1 MKILVFGPKARYDAY
16 MPEFARELGAELV
29 FCPLGS
35 SPRQAAA
42 DNPDAQ
48 VLFTDAIIDVD
59 REILDLLPNLKLVQS
74 EGVPS
79 TASTWRRPGSGAST
93 CATTRGA
100 TPTRWRSTR

>member
-42 DNPDAQ
+42 DKAAPS
-48 VLFTDAIIDVD
+48 
-59 REILDLLPNLKLVQS
+59 KLALYYI
-74 EGVPS
+74 E
-79 TASTWRRPGSGAST
+79 
-93 CATTRGA
+93 C
-100 TPTRWRSTR
+100 

>member
-48 VLFTDAIIDVD
+48 VLLI
-59 REILDLLPNLKLVQS
+59 
-74 EGVPS
+74 
-79 TASTWRRPGSGAST
+79 
-93 CATTRGA
+93 
-100 TPTRWRSTR
+100 